1 MRAAGVSRPLFETAG
16 VSPLTTDLDSPLGQ
30 GRRPG
35 RSAAG
40 IGRRIPYSGIV
51 SAIVVLGLSTF
62 IATRDE
68 GIRYPAP
75 PPIEVAA
82 EKTIAPAAPERTP
95 VAKAERPAGEDGPSI
110 IRVNPEPSGS
120 QGVIVVR
127 DPSQL
132 TLDPRLAHIPDRD
145 LIEQSDDGP
154 LPVRSPDGRR
164 PFDVYAGKWSG
175 TRGAKV
181 AIVVGGLGVSQTGT
195 QSAIAALP
203 SEVTL
208 AFAPQGNSLGRWMQ
222 AGRREGH
229 EIVMQ
234 LPLEPFDY
242 PRVNPGRNTLTVD
255 AGQGENI
262 DRMLWALGR
271 TTNYVGVVNYMGA
284 RFVADGA
291 AMKPILDELG
301 RRGLM
306 YLDDGTT
313 ARSAAIELAPA
324 SAVPFAAADQ
334 VIDTSRDRGEILK
347 KLDQLEA
354 MARAKGS
361 AIGIGSAFD
370 TTVAAIASW
379 VNEAKKR
386 GIEIVPVSALAADPE
401 RTR

>member
-1 MRAAGVSRPLFETAG
+1 
-16 VSPLTTDLDSPLGQ
+16 
-30 GRRPG
+30 
-35 RSAAG
+35 
-40 IGRRIPYSGIV
+40 
-51 SAIVVLGLSTF
+51 
-62 IATRDE
+62 
-68 GIRYPAP
+68 
-75 PPIEVAA
+75 
-82 EKTIAPAAPERTP
+82 
-95 VAKAERPAGEDGPSI
+95 
-110 IRVNPEPSGS
+110 
-120 QGVIVVR
+120 
-127 DPSQL
+127 
-132 TLDPRLAHIPDRD
+132 
-145 LIEQSDDGP
+145 
-154 LPVRSPDGRR
+154 
-164 PFDVYAGKWSG
+164 
-175 TRGAKV
+175 
-181 AIVVGGLGVSQTGT
+181 
-195 QSAIAALP
+195 
-203 SEVTL
+203 
-208 AFAPQGNSLGRWMQ
+208 
-222 AGRREGH
+222 
-229 EIVMQ
+229 

-262 DRMLWALGR
+262 DRMLWALAR

-370 TTVAAIASW
+370 TTVAAVASW

-401 RTR
+401 HTR

>member
-1 MRAAGVSRPLFETAG
+1 MKHAGAPS
-16 VSPLTTDLDSPLGQ
+16 LTTDLDSPLGQ
-30 GRRPG
+30 GRRPA
-35 RSAAG
+35 RTAAG
-40 IGRRIPYSGIV
+40 IGRRIPYAGIV

-62 IATRDE
+62 IATRSE
-68 GIRYPAP
+68 GIRYPASP
-75 PPIEVAA
+75 PVEVAA
-82 EKTIAPAAPERTP
+82 EKTVAPATPEQP
-95 VAKAERPAGEDGPSI
+95 SVAKAERPAGEDGPSI

-154 LPVRSPDGRR
+154 LPIRSPDGRR

-195 QSAIAALP
+195 QSAIEALP

-229 EIVMQ
+229 EIVIQ

-255 AGQGENI
+255 GGQDENI

-271 TTNYVGVVNYMGA
+271 MTNYVGVMNYMGA
-284 RFVADGA
+284 RFVADDA

-306 YLDDGTT
+306 YLDDGTS
-313 ARSAAIELAPA
+313 ARSVAVELAPA

-354 MARAKGS
+354 TARAKGS

-370 TTVAAIASW
+370 TTVSTVASW